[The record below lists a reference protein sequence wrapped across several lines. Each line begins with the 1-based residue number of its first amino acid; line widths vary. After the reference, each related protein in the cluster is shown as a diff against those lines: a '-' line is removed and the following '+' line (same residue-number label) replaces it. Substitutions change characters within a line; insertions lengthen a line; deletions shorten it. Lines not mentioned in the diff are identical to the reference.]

1 MVNEVVKICLEE
13 RITTS
18 TTSFLLIFLSLFC
31 SFKWDKTIIESFIDN
46 PIRPTAPTKLINPKF
61 ACPITSPINANP
73 KHMIATLN
81 ISIVSRKEFNA
92 EIKAMPIKIKKI
104 VADENI
110 WLLDSDLSAASPET
124 SILYP

>member
-1 MVNEVVKICLEE
+1 MVSEVVKICLDE

-18 TTSFLLIFLSLFC
+18 TTSFLLIFLLLFC

-92 EIKAMPIKIKKI
+92 EIKAMPIKIKNI

-110 WLLDSDLSAASPET
+110 
-124 SILYP
+124 

>member
-1 MVNEVVKICLEE
+1 
-13 RITTS
+13 
-18 TTSFLLIFLSLFC
+18 
-31 SFKWDKTIIESFIDN
+31 
-46 PIRPTAPTKLINPKF
+46 
-61 ACPITSPINANP
+61 
-73 KHMIATLN
+73 MIATLN